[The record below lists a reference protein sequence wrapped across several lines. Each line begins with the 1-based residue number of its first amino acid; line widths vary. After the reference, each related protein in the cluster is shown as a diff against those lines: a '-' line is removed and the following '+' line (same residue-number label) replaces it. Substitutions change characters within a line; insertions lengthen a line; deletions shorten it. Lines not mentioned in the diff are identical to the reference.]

1 MVWVSTNHNKQ
12 TKSYGPVRHYTIVE
26 NVENME
32 NRQTMN
38 PKPLSST
45 IPCTTHYT
53 KLRSKKLERF
63 SWKNDFL
70 INSQPLKVKRN
81 ILYILNTKIA
91 VLNNCNLQHCW
102 LQLLSN

>member
-1 MVWVSTNHNKQ
+1 MVWASTNHNKQ
-12 TKSYGPVRHYTIVE
+12 RKSCGPVRHYTIVE
-26 NVENME
+26 NVE

-53 KLRSKKLERF
+53 KPRSKKLEGF

-70 INSQPLKVKRN
+70 TNSQPLKVKRD
-81 ILYILNTKIA
+81 ILHILNTKIA

>member
-26 NVENME
+26 NVEN
-32 NRQTMN
+32 RQTMN
-38 PKPLSST
+38 PKLLSST

-53 KLRSKKLERF
+53 KLRSKKLEGF

-70 INSQPLKVKRN
+70 TNSQPLKVKRD
-81 ILYILNTKIA
+81 ILHILNTKIS
-91 VLNNCNLQHCW
+91 VLNNCNLQHYW